1 KYVIDDDDED
11 NLYHISTELKSNTI
25 NQLLCDALHMTTRD
39 EDRILKYLFHGLRYL
54 DIGEQ
59 LIRTKS
65 IYDFKRVSYALSEI
79 KQIFINNMKN
89 IDFVVDYLKNKSDE
103 YKRIID
109 EFVPTN
115 IINGEFK
122 VHITIRNRNIQKF
135 LNICKINNIKVI
147 CIHLNDE
154 DHIEQVMTS
163 SYHVG
168 IYSDIVEQMKTLITD
183 TFNDFDITR
192 LKIKSL
198 PSNNGIPENDIDKL
212 FFWDKKSNY
221 FEFHYKIFI
230 KSKNKL
236 RQLKKLCQQQ
246 NLYLSY
252 NAFEKPSIYNMYY
265 IVTMRLFNS
274 GRRNALIDN
283 NTIIQYLTRNDFLPL
298 KVEQYFVVYDSN
310 INLDKRW
317 KRITSDLPQS
327 KSEIVRIGH
336 EYRIGDIRRKVPKR
350 STE

>member
-1 KYVIDDDDED
+1 
-11 NLYHISTELKSNTI
+11 
-25 NQLLCDALHMTTRD
+25 
-39 EDRILKYLFHGLRYL
+39 
-54 DIGEQ
+54 
-59 LIRTKS
+59 
-65 IYDFKRVSYALSEI
+65 
-79 KQIFINNMKN
+79 MKN
-89 IDFVVDYLKNKSDE
+89 IDFVVDYFENKSDE

-109 EFVPTN
+109 ELVPTN

-147 CIHLNDE
+147 CIHFNDE

-168 IYSDIVEQMKTLITD
+168 TYSDIVEQMKTLITN

-230 KSKNKL
+230 KSKTKL
-236 RQLKKLCQQQ
+236 RKLKQLCQQQ

-252 NAFEKPSIYNMYY
+252 NAFEKPSMDNMYY

-274 GRRNALIDN
+274 GRRNALIGN
-283 NTIIQYLTRNDFLPL
+283 NNIIQYLTRYDFLPL
-298 KVEQYFVVYDSN
+298 KVEQYFVAYDSN
-310 INLDKRW
+310 IDLDKRW
-317 KRITSDLPQS
+317 KRITSDLPQTKS
-327 KSEIVRIGH
+327 KIVRIGH
-336 EYRIGDIRRKVPKR
+336 KYRIGGIRRKVPKR